1 LELFTILYKYIIQN
15 FSLFCDGCWGS
26 GNKNVSL
33 KNVVQNLLYTRIAP
47 PQNPELSVSMG
58 PLTQLSLLVTDLD
71 NTLVGNRAALR
82 PLLELFDRYRQ
93 TQGTKIVYATG
104 RSPALYQ
111 ELASNE
117 QLLVPDAL
125 ISSVGTEIYLGDAIE
140 PDPRWANKLS
150 HNWHREQ
157 IVAIASHFA
166 DLEPQPSSEQRP
178 FKVSYYLSTSV
189 AAAVL
194 LQLQHAIEQQGL
206 DVEIIYSGNRDLDII
221 PSGSNKGQAVQFL
234 REIWQISEIKT
245 VVCGD
250 SGNDISLFKYGAELG
265 IIVGNAQPELRLWHE
280 LHPVDRHYLAVAD
293 YAAGILEGLQYFR
306 FVE

>member
-1 LELFTILYKYIIQN
+1 
-15 FSLFCDGCWGS
+15 
-26 GNKNVSL
+26 
-33 KNVVQNLLYTRIAP
+33 
-47 PQNPELSVSMG
+47 MG

-71 NTLVGNRAALR
+71 NTLVGNDEALR
-82 PLLELFDRYRQ
+82 QLLPLFDRYRQ

-111 ELASNE
+111 ELASSAY
-117 QLLVPDAL
+117 LLAPDAL
-125 ISSVGTEIYLGDAIE
+125 ISSVGTEIYLGDTLT
-140 PDPRWANKLS
+140 PDSRWVDKLS
-150 HNWHREQ
+150 HNWHRKQ
-157 IVAIASHFA
+157 IVTIASHFA
-166 DLEPQPSSEQRP
+166 DLEPQPQSEQRP

-194 LQLQHAIEQQGL
+194 PQLQQMLEQQGL

-221 PSGSNKGQAVQFL
+221 PSGGNKGKAVQFL
-234 REIWQISEIKT
+234 REVWQISEIDT

-250 SGNDISLFKYGAELG
+250 SGNDISLFKYGAERG

-280 LHPVDRHYLAVAD
+280 LHPVDYHYFAVAD
-293 YAAGILEGLQYFR
+293 CAAGILEGLQYFR